1 MENRI
6 RVVVY
11 GSSLHM
17 SGIATSLKADTG
29 LEVICVNSRTPNSRQ
44 SMIALDPT
52 VIAFDLSDKKL
63 DLDLTLLRD
72 RPGLLLIGIDPSKD
86 ELMVL
91 SSRSP
96 QALSVADL
104 IDVIRQKSSLK

>member
-17 SGIATSLKADTG
+17 AGIATSLKADTD
-29 LEVICVNSRTPNSRQ
+29 LEVISVNSRTPNSRQ

-63 DLDLTLLRD
+63 DLDLALLRD
-72 RPGLLLIGIDPSKD
+72 RPGLLLIGVDPSRD

-91 SSRSP
+91 SSHSP

-104 IDVIRQKSSLK
+104 IHVIRQKTSVK